1 MKWKRRMM
9 AVILTLLFSLSLT
22 ACKMQTNA
30 TKKLSDLDYTII
42 SGRELPDEL
51 YDILE
56 EKKTESFKLTYEEDD
71 WLYLCVGYGQ
81 QETGGYSIAVNE
93 LYLTEN
99 AIYFDTSLIGPGP
112 EEAAGKC
119 ESFPYLTAR
128 IAYLDKPVVFQ

>member
-1 MKWKRRMM
+1 MKWKRRI
-9 AVILTLLFSLSLT
+9 APVLALLLLFTLNG
-22 ACKMQTNA
+22 CKMQTNA
-30 TKKLSDLDYTII
+30 TKKLSDLDYTIL
-42 SGRELPDEL
+42 SGQGLSREL

-112 EEAAGKC
+112 EEDTGKG

>member
-1 MKWKRRMM
+1 MTGKRMIAAIFM
-9 AVILTLLFSLSLT
+9 LVLSLSFIG
-22 ACKMQTNA
+22 CKMQTNA
-30 TKKLSDLDYTII
+30 TKKLSDLDYTIV

-56 EKKTESFKLTYEEDD
+56 EKKTESFKLTYEENDG
-71 WLYLCVGYGQ
+71 LYLCVGYGQ
-81 QETGGYSIAVNE
+81 QETGGYSIAVND

-112 EEAAGKC
+112 EEGARK
-119 ESFPYLTAR
+119 EKSFPYLTVR